1 MILHILLRMLL
12 WQTSLPKQASLLT
25 PSYLQGNK
33 QTYATSQ
40 MLLRILSILLWQKLE
55 LSFDKRFMGL
65 P

>member
-1 MILHILLRMLL
+1 MILHILLRMPL
-12 WQTSLPKQASLLT
+12 WQTSLPRASIT
-25 PSYLQGNK
+25 APSHLQDNE

-40 MLLRILSILLWQKLE
+40 MLLHILSILLWQKLE